1 LSKDSKKKHHEEKH
15 CHKNETVLGYVSF
28 SPPGGIAL
36 GPNTIIPLTNV
47 IIAENIDVSPLG
59 GLVIKKSGI
68 YGITFNTNLASGVA
82 AEYEIYANTRLIAS
96 VSNPSGS
103 TLAKV
108 AKIVAQLEKNEVL
121 QVKTTVAIIL
131 FDANLTAAK
140 LD

>member
-1 LSKDSKKKHHEEKH
+1 MSGDSKKKHHDKEH
-15 CHKNETVLGYVSF
+15 GHKNEPVLGYVSF
-28 SPPGGIAL
+28 SATGGIVL

-68 YGITFNTNLASGVA
+68 YGITFNTNLASGVT

-96 VSNPSGS
+96 VSNPPGS

-121 QVKTTVAIIL
+121 QVKTTATINL